1 MQLKNP
7 KKVKQGFI
15 LAFGELF
22 LKSDG
27 VQKILKKRLV
37 NNLTN
42 FLKRQRVNFKVYA
55 WRERVFVETKDL
67 KETSIV
73 LEKVFGFVWFAQAF
87 FLEKTTFKD
96 FNNFIKENYKDWI
109 KENQSFALRIKKDAL
124 IKKRT
129 IEIIDSIAEN
139 IERKVNLSK
148 PQKEIFV
155 EGRKQGWF
163 LYFKKQTGA
172 GGLPT
177 GSQGKALTLIS
188 GGIDSP
194 VAAYLITKRG
204 AENVWIHFHSF
215 PLVSQASIEKVKE
228 TARIFLDYQ
237 PKLKIYF
244 VPFVEIQKK
253 IKISILAKYRVLFY
267 RKIMLEI
274 AQMIA
279 QQQGYQALVTGES
292 LGQVSSQT
300 MPNFQITQEGI
311 TMPIFRPLIGLDKE
325 EIIDLAKK
333 IKTFDISIK
342 PQEDCCTLFVP
353 KGQTAEGKLEVMQ
366 KLEKNLKIKF
376 LISKAIKKTLTEN
389 F

>member
-7 KKVKQGFI
+7 KKIKQGFI

-42 FLKRQRVNFKVYA
+42 SLKRRGVNFKVYL
-55 WRERVFVETKDL
+55 WRERVFIETNDFKGTALVL
-67 KETSIV
+67 KR
-73 LEKVFGFVWFAQAF
+73 VFGFVWFARAF

-96 FNNFIKENYKDWI
+96 FNNFVKENYEDWI
-109 KENQSFALRIKKDAL
+109 KENQSFSLRVKKDSL
-124 IKKRT
+124 IEQRT
-129 IEIIDSIAEN
+129 IEIIDQVAKN
-139 IERKVNLSK
+139 IKRKVNLNK
-148 PQKEIFV
+148 PQKQIFI

-163 LYFKKQTGA
+163 LYFKKQAGA
-172 GGLPT
+172 GGLPI
-177 GSQGKALTLIS
+177 GSQGQTLTLIS
-188 GGIDSP
+188 GGIDSS
-194 VAAYLITKRG
+194 VAAYLMAKRG
-204 AENVWIHFHSF
+204 AENIWIHFHSF
-215 PLVSQASIEKVKE
+215 PLVSQASIEKIRE
-228 TARIFLDYQ
+228 TAKVFLDYQ

-244 VPFVEIQKK
+244 VPFAEIQKK

-274 AQMIA
+274 AQIIA
-279 QQQGYQALVTGES
+279 QEQGYQALVTGES

-300 MPNFQITQEGI
+300 LPNFQLTQKKI

-325 EIIDLAKK
+325 EIINLAKE

-342 PQEDCCTLFVP
+342 PQEDCCTLFIP
-353 KGQTAEGKLEVMQ
+353 KGQTAAGRLEVMQ
-366 KLEKNLKIKF
+366 KLEKALKIKN
-376 LISKAIKKTLTEN
+376 LILKTIKEIQVES